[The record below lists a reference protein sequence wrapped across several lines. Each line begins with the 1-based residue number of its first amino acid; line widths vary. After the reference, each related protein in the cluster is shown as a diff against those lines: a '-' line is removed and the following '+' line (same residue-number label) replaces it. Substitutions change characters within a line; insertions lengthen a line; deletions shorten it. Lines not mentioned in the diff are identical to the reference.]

1 MNEERRKAERIY
13 SWDIFEP
20 FVLAIQ
26 KNDVIIG
33 NISDI
38 SDTGLCIQ
46 VDSGNYKNFEVGS
59 TIRCLISGS
68 SIKDVKIT
76 GKIIRIETVASKAGT
91 KGLIAIEFSN
101 SLRASEQVKI
111 LVSAYSKSA

>member
-26 KNDVIIG
+26 KNVIIVG

-38 SDTGLCIQ
+38 SDTGLAIQ
-46 VDSGNYKNFEVGS
+46 VDSGNYKSVEIGS

-68 SIKDVKIT
+68 SIKDVKIS
-76 GKIIRIETVASKAGT
+76 GKIIRVETVASNAGT

-101 SLRASEQVKI
+101 SIRASEQVKL
-111 LVSAYSKSA
+111 LVSVYSKSA